1 MMTEKSS
8 KKFQEY
14 FCEKCDYTT
23 CRKSQYDRHLTTQ
36 KHKMMT
42 NDDIKVPK
50 SSKLYACEC
59 GKSYKYRQGLS
70 IHKKTCNLN
79 KITEITIEQ
88 PTIEFLLKENL
99 EIKKDNLEMKKM
111 MMDICQKIEPV
122 SNNIVNSNNSNNN
135 VFNINVFLNEQC
147 KDAMNMTE
155 FIESIQLNL
164 QDMMKIADD
173 GQTTGMSNILID
185 KLNSIDVLKRPVH
198 CSDVKNE
205 TIYIKDQD
213 KWEKESTKK
222 PKLKN
227 ALDKLTKKSIDAMS
241 CMDDDPDTYV
251 KTISEVLKDP
261 REDKKIISKIA
272 KEMTIK

>member
-1 MMTEKSS
+1 MSTNLVPKSS
-8 KKFQEY
+8 TNY
-14 FCEKCDYTT
+14 FCEKCNYVTS
-23 CRKSQYDRHLTTQ
+23 RKSQYDRHLTTR
-36 KHKMMT
+36 KHNIST
-42 NDDIKVPK
+42 NFNILGSE
-50 SSKLYACEC
+50 SSKYICEC
-59 GKSYKYRQGLS
+59 GKIYKERTGLYR
-70 IHKKTCNLN
+70 HRKTCNLN
-79 KITEITIEQ
+79 KITEITIEE
-88 PTIEFLLKENL
+88 PTIEYLLKENL

-111 MMDICQKIEPV
+111 MIDICQKLEPV

-227 ALDKLTKKSIDAMS
+227 ALDKLTKKSIDAMP

-272 KEMTIK
+272 KEMIIN